1 LARDSFHGSFFLFRP
16 RIPSDTVIFSGS
28 TPLEE
33 FKHERPR
40 EYEELVA
47 KEKLEEVLID
57 PMHAL
62 ITRGGKVL
70 GLSAVT
76 IGLALVILILYAMLF
91 GR

>member
-1 LARDSFHGSFFLFRP
+1 M
-16 RIPSDTVIFSGS
+16 FSGS
-28 TPLEE
+28 MPLEE

-40 EYEELVA
+40 EHEDLVA
-47 KEKLEEVLID
+47 KGKLEEVLTD

-62 ITRGGKVL
+62 ITRGGKIL

-76 IGLALVILILYAMLF
+76 IGLILVVLILYAMLF